1 MLGFAPIAATTL
13 ADDGAFALVTGT
25 AAGTLDLTG
34 SASGAALVTGT
45 AAGTL
50 DLTGVALGLRTS
62 RSRVVRLGVDSETEV
77 MLFSGAGT
85 DVLVYTGGETG
96 AVLSSGDRTDVLLLS
111 GGETSVTLTQGV

>member
-1 MLGFAPIAATTL
+1 MLAAAEGGIA
-13 ADDGAFALVTGT
+13 
-25 AAGTLDLTG
+25 LTG
-34 SASGAALVTGT
+34 SALVAVRIFAAAESVIE
-45 AAGTL
+45 
-50 DLTGVALGLRTS
+50 LTGVALGLRTS